1 MTPTPASPTKMKAVK
16 GTTSGTKEKAKLA
29 KPVLTSYNSR
39 QQQRAKQTS
48 PSSILGQM
56 NNRQEKLVT

>member
-1 MTPTPASPTKMKAVK
+1 MKAVK

-48 PSSILGQM
+48 PSSILGQT
-56 NNRQEKLVT
+56 NNRQEKLVA